1 MVKHPSH
8 SSFRRAGCGVASA
21 LVLVLAG
28 CGDSGS
34 SSSSTPPTGSPGSQ
48 LVASGADGASKSGG
62 STGAAPG
69 APHPGEASTATAPN
83 GVGTV
88 SGHAPETGGGGES
101 APSGQGGHG
110 HGQSQSQ
117 TKSGGKGGSL
127 VNPKGKSRPESRSV
141 TGGGSSGG
149 GPAGLPPNAQ
159 NGVPFEVK
167 TTSMEPTY
175 KSFSTVYYNPTATH
189 PQIGQVI
196 VLYYPVGVESGECA
210 SKETGGRACAAPAPG
225 LTHVLSIKRVVGLP
239 GEQIAVHN
247 GWVVRNGQLIS
258 QPNIVP
264 CGEKERAR
272 EPGCEY
278 PTPIT
283 VPANSYYVMS
293 DDRKVYQEDS
303 RSYGAVPQSAVVG
316 TVLGS

>member
-1 MVKHPSH
+1 
-8 SSFRRAGCGVASA
+8 
-21 LVLVLAG
+21 
-28 CGDSGS
+28 
-34 SSSSTPPTGSPGSQ
+34 
-48 LVASGADGASKSGG
+48 
-62 STGAAPG
+62 
-69 APHPGEASTATAPN
+69 
-83 GVGTV
+83 
-88 SGHAPETGGGGES
+88 
-101 APSGQGGHG
+101 
-110 HGQSQSQ
+110 
-117 TKSGGKGGSL
+117 
-127 VNPKGKSRPESRSV
+127 
-141 TGGGSSGG
+141 
-149 GPAGLPPNAQ
+149 
-159 NGVPFEVK
+159 
-167 TTSMEPTY
+167 MEPTY
-175 KSFSTVYYNPTATH
+175 KSFSTVYYDPTQTH

-196 VLYYPVGVESGECA
+196 VLYYPVGVQSGECA
-210 SKETGGRACAAPAPG
+210 SKEIGGRACAAPIPG
-225 LTHVLSIKRVVGLP
+225 LTQVLSIKRVVGLP